1 MIWNH
6 AFLFSRVDDEEDE
19 MVVNDQDVQR
29 LVIVTQVKLFAGK
42 FLFLGKNNYM
52 YLAIYVPC
60 VIYLLLLLFN
70 ICIDHSDL

>member
-1 MIWNH
+1 
-6 AFLFSRVDDEEDE
+6 VDDEEDE

-29 LVIVTQVKLFAGK
+29 LVIITQVKLFAGK

-52 YLAIYVPC
+52 YLAIYARF
-60 VIYLLLLLFN
+60 IYLLLLLFN